1 MYNPYSLE
9 NKTVLVTG
17 ASSGIGRCVAV
28 ECSKLGACV
37 IITGRNCER
46 LNETF
51 EMLEGGGHQ
60 QIVADLTRYEDIE
73 RLVDACPKLQGVSH
87 NVGITRVLLLKFVQ
101 LSYLDEI
108 LQTNTVAPILLT
120 QLLVKKK
127 KMEKASSIVFTSAVS
142 GNSCVHFGE
151 TMFAASKAAISGFSK
166 AAALD
171 LSAQQI
177 RVNCINP
184 SVIKTDRLMANNVLS
199 AEELKEKE
207 NYFPLKR
214 FGNPVDVALAIVF
227 FLSDA
232 SSWITGESMQVDGGY
247 TLL

>member
-1 MYNPYSLE
+1 MYSPYSLE
-9 NKTVLVTG
+9 NKTILVTG

-28 ECSKLGACV
+28 ECAKMGACV
-37 IITGRNCER
+37 VITGRNAER
-46 LNETF
+46 LDETF
-51 EMLEGGGHQ
+51 EMLEGSGHQ
-60 QIVADLTRYEDIE
+60 QVVADLTQYEEIE
-73 RLVDACPKLQGVSH
+73 RLSEACPRLNGVSH
-87 NVGITRVLLLKFVQ
+87 NAGITRILLLKFVQ
-101 LSYLDEI
+101 PSFLDEI
-108 LQTNTVAPILLT
+108 LRTNTIAPILLT

-127 KMEKASSIVFTSAVS
+127 KIGKGASIVFTSAVS

-151 TMFAASKAAISGFSK
+151 SMFAASKAALCGFGK

-171 LSAQQI
+171 LSPQQI

-184 SVIKTDRLMANNVLS
+184 SVIKTEKLMANNVLS
-199 AEELKEKE
+199 EEELKEKE

-214 FGNPVDVALAIVF
+214 FGNPIDVALAIIF

-232 SSWITGESMQVDGGY
+232 SSWITGENMQVDGGY